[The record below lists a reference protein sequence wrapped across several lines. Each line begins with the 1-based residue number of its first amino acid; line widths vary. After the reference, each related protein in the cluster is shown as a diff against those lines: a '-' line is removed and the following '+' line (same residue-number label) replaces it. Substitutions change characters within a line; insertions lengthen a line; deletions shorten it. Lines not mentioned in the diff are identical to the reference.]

1 MKTNL
6 KALAQNADNESVELS
21 IQMAMNEAQR
31 ATLQKRLHAKY
42 LSDAEVTSLAAELE
56 RKIDR
61 WHEMRTQV
69 AAVETLHRAYGW
81 NRAYI
86 VPGGHVHRDANC
98 HTLYADTIRYIVPEC
113 SALTEAEIVEMA
125 ADRACTVCYP
135 SAPVD
140 KKSVLRAPGEDEV
153 EQRKAER
160 ETKAAAK
167 EAKKVRVLLPHGE
180 YADGA
185 AKEVTY
191 GSVVSART
199 EAMDD
204 LWWALFAMDAARNE
218 DGATDPERAAKRLAN
233 AHAIMAA
240 VAAHRD
246 GKVSHVDE
254 LEAELV
260 KKVGQKYT
268 KGLTTRS
275 IGWEPL
281 SRPEALKRYQ
291 AAKDALDALQS

>member
-1 MKTNL
+1 MRTDL
-6 KALAQNADNESVELS
+6 KALAQNADNEAVELS
-21 IQMAMNEAQR
+21 LKMALNLAKCKELQLKLRNKHLTEAQVC
-31 ATLQKRLHAKY
+31 AFGT
-42 LSDAEVTSLAAELE
+42 ELD
-56 RKIDR
+56 RTFDR
-61 WHEMRTQV
+61 WHQMREQL
-69 AAVETLHRAYGW
+69 AAIETLHRAYGW

-86 VPGGHVHRDANC
+86 VPGGHVHRDVNC
-98 HTLYADTIRYIVPEC
+98 HTLYADTVRYIVPEC

-140 KKSVLRAPGEDEV
+140 KKSTLKAPGEDEV
-153 EQRKAER
+153 EQRKTER
-160 ETKAAAK
+160 LTKAQEK
-167 EAKKVRVLLPHGE
+167 EAKKIRVLLPHGE
-180 YADGA
+180 YANGP

-199 EAMDD
+199 EAADD
-204 LWWALFAMDAARNE
+204 LWWALFAMDADVERKGEPDAEYAAR
-218 DGATDPERAAKRLAN
+218 RLAN
-233 AHAIMAA
+233 FHALTAA
-240 VAAHRD
+240 ITAHRD

-260 KKVGQKYT
+260 KKVGQKYV

-275 IGWEPL
+275 TGWEPI

>member
-6 KALAQNADNESVELS
+6 KALAQNADNEAVELS
-21 IQMAMNEAQR
+21 IKMAMNLAKRKEIQARLRASYLTDAQVTALGTELDR
-31 ATLQKRLHAKY
+31 VFAT
-42 LSDAEVTSLAAELE
+42 
-56 RKIDR
+56 
-61 WHEMRTQV
+61 WHEMREQL
-69 AAVETLHRAYGW
+69 AAIETLHRAYGW
-81 NRAYI
+81 KRAYI
-86 VPGGHVHRDANC
+86 VPGGHVHRTADC

-113 SALTEAEIVEMA
+113 SALTEAEIVELA

-140 KKSVLRAPGEDEV
+140 KKSTLKAPGEDEV

-160 ETKAAAK
+160 ETKAQQK
-167 EAKKVRVLLPHGE
+167 EAKKIRVLLPHGE
-180 YADGA
+180 YANGP

-191 GSVVSART
+191 GSVVTART

-204 LWWALFAMDAARNE
+204 LWWALFAMDPEVERQGEPDAELAAR
-218 DGATDPERAAKRLAN
+218 RLAN
-233 AHAIMAA
+233 FHALTAA
-240 VAAHRD
+240 ITAHRD
-246 GKVSHVDE
+246 GKVDHVDT

-260 KKVGQKYT
+260 KKVGQKYV

-275 IGWEPL
+275 TGWEPI